1 MGAKPMIGGVR
12 GKPVASYETT
22 DALGTHE
29 VQVEHGTRRA
39 NEYVV
44 EQWRDTRDDS
54 RLEDSASSSTDE
66 VDSVLLREAFRY
78 LHGQRDFLPPD
89 VANAVLVDTPLF
101 AACITESD
109 DQRSSS
115 RLSEIVDLGVEY
127 VEGNHEQRDSLD
139 HNEQSALQYA
149 ERIVIIH
156 EDDLSTDQ

>member
-1 MGAKPMIGGVR
+1 MIGGVR

-44 EQWRDTRDDS
+44 EQWRDTGD
-54 RLEDSASSSTDE
+54 
-66 VDSVLLREAFRY
+66 VLLREAFRY
-78 LHGQRDFLPPD
+78 LHGHRDSVPPD
-89 VANAVLVDTPLF
+89 VWNAVLVNTPLY
-101 AACITESD
+101 AACITE
-109 DQRSSS
+109 
-115 RLSEIVDLGVEY
+115 LGVQY
-127 VEGNHEQRDSLD
+127 VEGDHEQRESLD

-156 EDDLSTDQ
+156 EQDT